1 MFRRLRPPRLCL
13 SAVPLAGLVCVP
25 ALATAVFAASG
36 DLPPAEAPGMFGGG
50 LISALFFGE
59 PFTGPRLADIA
70 VIGLVMFALFWLVA
84 GRRASRTGPDK
95 SGLPRPP
102 VATPPSPRPDPES
115 EPRGSSA
122 GDRPSADPA
131 GNGGASDREPSLA
144 RVYQAAEAAWGGLR
158 STPASGR
165 PAPDGSR
172 PAFQN
177 QDEEFLAGAKA
188 AYARIRE
195 AMEKGDTAGVAPLV
209 APEFLEELG
218 RLARRRF
225 GEPGGPASQ
234 VLLIEAG
241 IADRRS
247 QGNIAL
253 VDTLF
258 EVLAKKSG
266 QSEDDRTREIWTFA
280 RDASL
285 PGSMW
290 RLSGI
295 RPGPEGA

>member
-1 MFRRLRPPRLCL
+1 MFRRLRPPRICL
-13 SAVPLAGLVCVP
+13 SAGPLAGLGSVP
-25 ALATAVFAASG
+25 TLSTAVFAASG
-36 DLPPAEAPGMFGGG
+36 DLPPGEAPGMFGGG
-50 LISALFFGE
+50 LISTLFFGE

-70 VIGLVMFALFWLVA
+70 VIGLVVFALFRLVA

-95 SGLPRPP
+95 SGLPRPSE
-102 VATPPSPRPDPES
+102 ATPPSPRPGPEP
-115 EPRGSSA
+115 ETRRSA
-122 GDRPSADPA
+122 AEDRPSADPT
-131 GNGGASDREPSLA
+131 GHGGSSEREPSLA

-158 STPASGR
+158 STPASDR
-165 PAPDGSR
+165 PGPNGSR
-172 PAFQN
+172 PAFQG

-195 AMEKGDTAGVAPLV
+195 AMEKGDTADVAPLV
-209 APEFLEELG
+209 APGYLEELG
-218 RLARRRF
+218 RLAGQRF
-225 GEPGGPASQ
+225 GASGGPTSQ

-241 IADRRS
+241 IADRRV
-247 QGNIAL
+247 QGNMNL

-258 EVLAKKSG
+258 EVLAKKPG
-266 QSEDDRTREIWTFA
+266 QSEDDRAREIWTFE

-295 RPGPEGA
+295 RPGPEEA

>member
-1 MFRRLRPPRLCL
+1 MFRRLRPPRICL
-13 SAVPLAGLVCVP
+13 SAGPLAGFVCIP

-70 VIGLVMFALFWLVA
+70 VIGLVAFALFWLVA
-84 GRRASRTGPDK
+84 GRRASQTGPDK

-102 VATPPSPRPDPES
+102 EATPSSSRPGTEPES
-115 EPRGSSA
+115 RRSSA

-131 GNGGASDREPSLA
+131 GHDGSSDREPSLA

-158 STPASGR
+158 STPASGG
-165 PAPDGSR
+165 PAPAGSR

-195 AMEKGDTAGVAPLV
+195 AMEKGDTADVAPLV

-218 RLARRRF
+218 RLARQRF
-225 GEPGGPASQ
+225 GEADGPASQ

-247 QGNIAL
+247 QDNKAF

-258 EVLAKKSG
+258 DVLAKKPG
-266 QSEDDRTREIWTFA
+266 QSGEDRAREIWTFE